1 MTCTVLYIVM
11 STSST
16 SWHLNMLVQNFPLG
30 FRAICKTY
38 KKTIEH
44 DSFRF
49 QNQFCTPRHSSC
61 IWHSK
66 CETGW
71 WRVHDT
77 QHYNLAVN
85 YSRVDQFYCNVK
97 IITMLTCSKPISPCR
112 VASLG
117 INFYLCYKY
126 KLQRTHVTSWSC
138 LLCNLLL
145 PAMNLMLVTL
155 NLTTSPITS
164 FCLNWF
170 RLFWLL
176 LSYRMGQNFQFK
188 FGLYI

>member
-1 MTCTVLYIVM
+1 MRNSILD
-11 STSST
+11 
-16 SWHLNMLVQNFPLG
+16 Q
-30 FRAICKTY
+30 RANGS
-38 KKTIEH
+38 
-44 DSFRF
+44 DSKHEIR
-49 QNQFCTPRHSSC
+49 
-61 IWHSK
+61 
-66 CETGW
+66 

-85 YSRVDQFYCNVK
+85 YSGVDWFYCNVK
-97 IITMLTCSKPISPCR
+97 TVTMLTWSKPISPCR

-145 PAMNLMLVTL
+145 PAMNPMLVTL

-170 RLFWLL
+170 WLFWLL